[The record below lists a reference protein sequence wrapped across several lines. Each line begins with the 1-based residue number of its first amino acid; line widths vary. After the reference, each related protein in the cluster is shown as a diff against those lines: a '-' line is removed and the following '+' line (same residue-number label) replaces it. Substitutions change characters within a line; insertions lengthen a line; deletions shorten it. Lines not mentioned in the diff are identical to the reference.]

1 MRDLLDTMDRLHG
14 RIAAADPALAQQMQ
28 ALVQQGA
35 NPGARAQEGF
45 RTSVAYALQDLEKHH
60 TGRLD
65 LPSAGLRT
73 EMTQRAE
80 TAPGLQNQA
89 MQELMQATTS
99 LDDRKLVGDIRR
111 AAQEIAQHGNQSLP
125 ALQSH
130 VDAIANKVRLA
141 ERLPDPALPAQSAT
155 PPQPAAPGSSPPVP
169 PQPVVPPQP
178 TAPGSFPP
186 VPPQPVVQTQPGGR
200 ANTWQQPD
208 GGANDSRQQN
218 GSYVQVPVQ
227 ASSLDTL
234 LRAMRPSARDDQ
246 APWEPP
252 ATPMADRFSALNQR
266 TQIEGDDRT
275 FMRAE
280 QRGKAALDALQGF
293 ANGEAATVM
302 GRVRE
307 AAKSAPGGMAEVMA
321 GMREGGAFADL
332 RKQFNNAL
340 ADDAGA
346 TAAYDKAANS
356 LAAYGRARTDVDAII
371 GRRPDAAAAV
381 GRLEKLD
388 AEIGQA
394 ASSTPSKTEGRT
406 MMENLSK
413 LAAELVQKA
422 VDAVRSAFSRSPSAT
437 SSPSTSPSPGP

>member
-14 RIAAADPALAQQMQ
+14 RIAAADPTLAQRMQ
-28 ALVQQGA
+28 ALVQQGTDS
-35 NPGARAQEGF
+35 GARAQEGF

-65 LPSAGLRT
+65 LPGAGLRT
-73 EMTQRAE
+73 EMTQRAG

-99 LDDRKLVGDIRR
+99 LNDRKLVGDIRLV
-111 AAQEIAQHGNQSLP
+111 AQAVANLGDQNLP
-125 ALQSH
+125 AVQSH

-141 ERLPDPALPAQSAT
+141 ERLPDPALPAQPAT

-178 TAPGSFPP
+178 
-186 VPPQPVVQTQPGGR
+186 GGR

-208 GGANDSRQQN
+208 GGANDPRPQN

-234 LRAMRPSARDDQ
+234 LRAMRPSARDGQ

-394 ASSTPSKTEGRT
+394 ASSTPSKNEGQT